1 MTCGKPSYSEVT
13 AYQTEG
19 SYQGT
24 TRYRGPRYYTSQ
36 GTYSET
42 AKKVEKFYY
51 KFKENSFI
59 HILTFVD
66 GVLKKIETGGRITR

>member
-13 AYQTEG
+13 DYQTEG

-24 TRYRGPRYYTSQ
+24 TRYIGEGYYTSQ

-42 AKKVEKFYY
+42 AKKVEKFCY
-51 KFKENSFI
+51 KFKENS
-59 HILTFVD
+59 
-66 GVLKKIETGGRITR
+66 